1 MLPWGSSQISGYQW
15 KKTMSIIDTNHEMC
29 PLHSQNSSP
38 AFLLQNSLLFPCSTC
53 GLTLLNFLLPWRS
66 IGRGLCFP
74 TLPLGSEPSSEALQ
88 CCCLSA
94 ALINISH
101 TPSPKDNL
109 LWYSPLEN
117 GTPSHQDLSVSAI
130 QHILSEKR
138 GSISQSTKD
147 KVPTL
152 CRWRRA
158 DKQRTS

>member
-1 MLPWGSSQISGYQW
+1 MLPWGRSQISGYQW
-15 KKTMSIIDTNHEMC
+15 KKTVSIIDANHEMC
-29 PLHSQNSSP
+29 PLHSLHSCIPSAKLP
-38 AFLLQNSLLFPCSTC
+38 SLPLLPTC
-53 GLTLLNFLLPWRS
+53 GLTLLNFLLPRRS

-74 TLPLGSEPSSEALQ
+74 SLPLGSEPSSEALQ

-101 TPSPKDNL
+101 TPSPKDDL
-109 LWYSPLEN
+109 LWYYSPLEN

-138 GSISQSTKD
+138 GYISQSTKD